1 MKQAVKII
9 LGLLILSNL
18 SFITEKP
25 KPKLVQKL
33 SYSLNQGKRV
43 DELITS
49 FATLEKGK
57 NPNKIE
63 GYDYADFLSLEIKL
77 ASLQP
82 GTYATDEKNTLFFS
96 LTISKLY
103 DGSEGEIVITENKN
117 GKLSGTF
124 TSKLIP
130 QLGTTDKSI
139 KSISGSFVNIDIR
152 RN

>member
-1 MKQAVKII
+1 MKSFIKAVFA
-9 LGLLILSNL
+9 LLILTNL
-18 SFITEKP
+18 SFVTTPFNP
-25 KPKLVQKL
+25 KIVQKL

-43 DELITS
+43 EELITS

-57 NPNKIE
+57 ISNKIE
-63 GYDYADFLSLEIKL
+63 GYDYTDFLSLEINL
-77 ASLQP
+77 SSLQP
-82 GTYATDEKNTLFFS
+82 GTYATDEKNSLFFS
-96 LTISKLY
+96 LSISKLY

-124 TSKLIP
+124 TAKLTP

-139 KSISGSFVNIDIR
+139 KSITGSFVNIDIR